1 VITRGLPATALPPSD
16 GSSGGMTVG
25 ALLIFI
31 RELISGNTRYAHA
44 WGAMMHT
51 RSAEGVL

>member
-1 VITRGLPATALPPSD
+1 
-16 GSSGGMTVG
+16 MTVG